1 MKQSPFNSRSLKT
14 GKSSMLRALSLI
26 LSQHEELGQS
36 KLALGRSAILALWRI
51 PYKLNSQ
58 NITMRL
64 RERNG
69 RLHFRTAPCND
80 NEMDNVLKRLKSR
93 SMSQVTPKSW
103 RTRSSFHIENIP
115 IQWLF
120 LSFTNPS
127 LIIQNWSK
135 YSISKSLLMDQVY
148 HVKLAE
154 KDSCSLLEI
163 VWIRFHWFAIIS
175 SWSHWNVFS
184 NGTKFQILSLSV
196 IGSEG
201 PQLCIAWECVS
212 QVSLKASR

>member
-1 MKQSPFNSRSLKT
+1 MWQ
-14 GKSSMLRALSLI
+14 
-26 LSQHEELGQS
+26 
-36 KLALGRSAILALWRI
+36 
-51 PYKLNSQ
+51 
-58 NITMRL
+58 

-69 RLHFRTAPCND
+69 RPHFWTALCND

-148 HVKLAE
+148 HVRLTE
-154 KDSCSLLEI
+154 KDSCSLLEN
-163 VWIRFHWFAIIS
+163 VWVRFHWIADIS
-175 SWSHWNVFS
+175 PWILMAQNFKYCHCHWLGRRSTAAF
-184 NGTKFQILSLSV
+184 F
-196 IGSEG
+196 
-201 PQLCIAWECVS
+201 AWECVS

>member
-1 MKQSPFNSRSLKT
+1 
-14 GKSSMLRALSLI
+14 MLRALSLI

-127 LIIQNWSK
+127 LIFQNWSK

-148 HVKLAE
+148 HVRLTE

-163 VWIRFHWFAIIS
+163 VWVRFHWVAVIS
-175 SWSHWNVFS
+175 SWIHWKGFS
-184 NGTKFQILSLSV
+184 NGTKINGKKYIAIVTVNELVRRSTKGQ
-196 IGSEG
+196 
-201 PQLCIAWECVS
+201 QLCFAWECMS

>member
-1 MKQSPFNSRSLKT
+1 
-14 GKSSMLRALSLI
+14 
-26 LSQHEELGQS
+26 
-36 KLALGRSAILALWRI
+36 
-51 PYKLNSQ
+51 
-58 NITMRL
+58 MRL
-64 RERNG
+64 GERNG
-69 RLHFRTAPCND
+69 RRHFWTAPCND

-148 HVKLAE
+148 HVRLAE

-163 VWIRFHWFAIIS
+163 VWVRFHWFAIIS
-175 SWSHWNVFS
+175 SWSHCHQLGRRS
-184 NGTKFQILSLSV
+184 TK
-196 IGSEG
+196 G